1 MELHLILFEYVHLQR
16 VCSYTVLGLPPSV
29 DQKINFTLSR
39 FEAFFNTTLKAT

>member
-29 DQKINFTLSR
+29 DRKINFTLSR
-39 FEAFFNTTLKAT
+39 FEAFLIPR